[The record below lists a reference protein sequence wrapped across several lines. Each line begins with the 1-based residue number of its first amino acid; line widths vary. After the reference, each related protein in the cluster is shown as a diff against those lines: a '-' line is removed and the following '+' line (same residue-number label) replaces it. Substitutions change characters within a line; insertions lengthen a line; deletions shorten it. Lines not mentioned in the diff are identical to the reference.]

1 MVGQKVLDA
10 YRTTEKQAEIQPV
23 KLIHML
29 YERVLVHLE
38 LAEEGIRE
46 QTPKKRG
53 ENLGKAIAII
63 TELQASIKSEDH
75 SEAAQFLRG
84 LYGAILVE
92 LPRVSV
98 SQDVKVLRQARAYLE
113 KLKGI
118 WEETAM
124 RESNV
129 ELVSGK
135 NAGIGCD
142 DEAVVPAPAAAGPA
156 IAPRAPQGKKRG
168 DYEVCPS
175 QMAVGGLSVS
185 I

>member
-1 MVGQKVLDA
+1 MVGQKALDV
-10 YRTTEKQAEIQPV
+10 YRSTEKQAEIQPV

-38 LAEEGIRE
+38 LAEEGIRGKS
-46 QTPKKRG
+46 PKKRG

-92 LPRVSV
+92 LPKVSV
-98 SQDVKVLRQARAYLE
+98 SQDLKVLRQTRTYLE
-113 KLKGI
+113 RLKGI

-124 RESNV
+124 Q
-129 ELVSGK
+129 
-135 NAGIGCD
+135 D
-142 DEAVVPAPAAAGPA
+142 AAAELHSAKNVQVDSDAGVAASPSVTSPA
-156 IAPRAPQGKKRG
+156 IVPRGNKRIN
-168 DYEVCPS
+168 YETCPL
-175 QMAVGGLSVS
+175 QVAMGGLSLS

>member
-10 YRTTEKQAEIQPV
+10 YRTTEKQTEIQPV

-46 QTPKKRG
+46 QAPKKRG

-84 LYGAILVE
+84 LYGAILAE
-92 LPRVSV
+92 LPRVSI
-98 SQDVKVLRQARAYLE
+98 SQDVKVLRQARSYLE
-113 KLKGI
+113 RLKQI

-124 RESNV
+124 RESAV
-129 ELVSGK
+129 ELNSI
-135 NAGIGCD
+135 N
-142 DEAVVPAPAAAGPA
+142 AAAGAVGDEVAVKAAAVSP
-156 IAPRAPQGKKRG
+156 IVVPRAGKRL
-168 DYEVCPS
+168 DYEVSQP
-175 QMAVGGLSVS
+175 QMAAGGLSVS

>member
-1 MVGQKVLDA
+1 MVGQKALNA
-10 YRTTEKQAEIQPV
+10 YRTTEKQADIRPV

-63 TELQASIKSEDH
+63 SELQASIKSEDH
-75 SEAAQFLRG
+75 SEAALFLRG

-92 LPRVSV
+92 LPKVSV

-113 KLKGI
+113 RLKGI

-124 RESNV
+124 LESGA
-129 ELVSGK
+129 ESSPAKSVS
-135 NAGIGCD
+135 AGSDAGAAM
-142 DEAVVPAPAAAGPA
+142 EAPAVSPV
-156 IAPRAPQGKKRG
+156 IAPRGNKRT
-168 DYEVCPS
+168 DYEACPAS
-175 QMAVGGLSVS
+175 MALGGLSVS

>member
-10 YRTTEKQAEIQPV
+10 YRTTEKQAEISPV

-63 TELQASIKSEDH
+63 SELQASIKSEDH

-92 LPRVSV
+92 LPKVSV

-113 KLKGI
+113 RLKGI

-124 RESNV
+124 QESGV
-129 ELVSGK
+129 AQTSAK
-135 NAGIGCD
+135 NAGTGCAD
-142 DEAVVPAPAAAGPA
+142 AAVVVTVASATGPAA
-156 IAPRAPQGKKRG
+156 PRGKKRP

-175 QMAVGGLSVS
+175 QLAVGGLSVS

>member
-1 MVGQKVLDA
+1 MVGQKALDA

-46 QTPKKRG
+46 QAPKKRG

-92 LPRVSV
+92 LPRISV
-98 SQDVKVLRQARAYLE
+98 SQDVKMLRQARTYLE
-113 KLKGI
+113 RLKGI

-124 RESNV
+124 RESGA
-129 ELVSGK
+129 ELSSVK
-135 NAGIGCD
+135 TA
-142 DEAVVPAPAAAGPA
+142 EACTEDRAPAVSPA
-156 IAPRAPQGKKRG
+156 SAAPRGKKRAE
-168 DYEVCPS
+168 YEECQPH
-175 QMAVGGLSVS
+175 MAVGGLSVS

>member
-1 MVGQKVLDA
+1 MVGQKVLNA
-10 YRTTEKQAEIQPV
+10 YRTMEKQAEIHPV

-29 YERVLVHLE
+29 YERVLVHLQ

-46 QTPKKRG
+46 QLPKKRG

-75 SEAAQFLRG
+75 SEAARFLRG

-98 SQDVKVLRQARAYLE
+98 SQDVKVLRQTSIYLE
-113 KLKGI
+113 RLKQI

-124 RESNV
+124 RESAV
-129 ELVSGK
+129 ELTSLK
-135 NAGIGCD
+135 TAGLD
-142 DEAVVPAPAAAGPA
+142 SAAGTETAAPT
-156 IAPRAPQGKKRG
+156 IAPRGNKRA
-168 DYEVCPS
+168 DYEICQP
-175 QMAVGGLSVS
+175 QMTVGGLSVS

>member
-29 YERVLVHLE
+29 FERVLVHLE

-53 ENLGKAIAII
+53 ENLSRAIAII
-63 TELQASIKSEDH
+63 TELQASIKSEDQ

-84 LYGAILVE
+84 LYGSILME
-92 LPRVSV
+92 LPKVSV
-98 SQDVKVLRQARAYLE
+98 SQNVMVLRQARTYLE
-113 KLKGI
+113 RLKGI

-124 RESNV
+124 REAGA
-129 ELVSGK
+129 ELVSVKKTGSGSEDV
-135 NAGIGCD
+135 AP
-142 DEAVVPAPAAAGPA
+142 VVANSA
-156 IAPRAPQGKKRG
+156 IAPRGNKRAA
-168 DYEVCPS
+168 DYEVCQP
-175 QMAVGGLSVS
+175 QMVAGGLSVS

>member
-1 MVGQKVLDA
+1 MVGQKALDA

-29 YERVLVHLE
+29 YERALVHLE

-46 QTPKKRG
+46 QAPKKRG

-63 TELQASIKSEDH
+63 TELLASIKSEDH
-75 SEAAQFLRG
+75 SEAARFLRG
-84 LYGAILVE
+84 LYGAILLE

-98 SQDVKVLRQARAYLE
+98 SQDVKILRQATTYLE
-113 KLKGI
+113 RLKQI

-124 RESNV
+124 QESSV
-129 ELVSGK
+129 ELDSVKHVSVG
-135 NAGIGCD
+135 NEAGAETTAPI
-142 DEAVVPAPAAAGPA
+142 ASPVV
-156 IAPRAPQGKKRG
+156 APRGNKRP
-168 DYEVCPS
+168 DYEVCSP
-175 QMAVGGLSVS
+175 QLVVGGLSVS

>member
-1 MVGQKVLDA
+1 MVGQKALDA

-38 LAEEGIRE
+38 LAEEGIRGKS
-46 QTPKKRG
+46 PKKRG

-75 SEAAQFLRG
+75 SEAAQLLRG
-84 LYGAILVE
+84 IYGAILAE
-92 LPRVSV
+92 LPKVSV
-98 SQDVKVLRQARAYLE
+98 SQNVKILRQAHAYLAR
-113 KLKGI
+113 LKEI

-124 RESNV
+124 LEGAEHGFV
-129 ELVSGK
+129 KHVSVGSE
-135 NAGIGCD
+135 AGAAMAPPVASQVIGLR
-142 DEAVVPAPAAAGPA
+142 GN
-156 IAPRAPQGKKRG
+156 KRV
-168 DYEVCPS
+168 DYEACPP
-175 QMAVGGLSVS
+175 QMAMGGLSLS

>member
-63 TELQASIKSEDH
+63 SELQASIKSEDH
-75 SEAAQFLRG
+75 SEAALFLRG
-84 LYGAILVE
+84 LYGTILVE
-92 LPRVSV
+92 LPKVSV
-98 SQDVKVLRQARAYLE
+98 TQDAKVLRQASSYL
-113 KLKGI
+113 KQLKKI

-124 RESNV
+124 READV
-129 ELVSGK
+129 ELNSAK
-135 NAGIGCD
+135 NEGVTSA
-142 DEAVVPAPAAAGPA
+142 DEATPRAAPAVSPV
-156 IAPRAPQGKKRG
+156 IVPRGKKRG
-168 DYEVCPS
+168 DYEPCPT
-175 QMAVGGLSVS
+175 QMALGGLSVS

>member
-92 LPRVSV
+92 LPRISV
-98 SQDVKVLRQARAYLE
+98 TQDVKMLRQARTYLE
-113 KLKGI
+113 RLKRI

-124 RESNV
+124 RESGAELISVKTV
-129 ELVSGK
+129 EVCSEDG
-135 NAGIGCD
+135 A
-142 DEAVVPAPAAAGPA
+142 ATAVPAANQV
-156 IAPRAPQGKKRG
+156 IAPRGNKRA
-168 DYEVCPS
+168 DYDTCQP
-175 QMAVGGLSVS
+175 QMAAGGLSVS

>member
-10 YRTTEKQAEIQPV
+10 YRTTEKQAEISPV

-84 LYGAILVE
+84 LYGAILME
-92 LPRVSV
+92 LPRVAV
-98 SQDVKVLRQARAYLE
+98 SQDVKVLRQARTYLE
-113 KLKGI
+113 RLKGI

-124 RESNV
+124 RESGA
-129 ELVSGK
+129 EQVSVK
-135 NAGIGCD
+135 NAGIGD
-142 DEAVVPAPAAAGPA
+142 DEGVVVTVAAAAGPA
-156 IAPRAPQGKKRG
+156 SAPRGKKRI

-175 QMAVGGLSVS
+175 PMAVGGLSVS

>member
-10 YRTTEKQAEIQPV
+10 YRTTEKQAEISPV

-46 QTPKKRG
+46 QTPRKRG

-84 LYGAILVE
+84 LYGAILME

-98 SQDVKVLRQARAYLE
+98 SQDVKVLRQARTYLE

-124 RESNV
+124 RESGSEQNSV
-129 ELVSGK
+129 K
-135 NAGIGCD
+135 NAGIGD
-142 DEAVVPAPAAAGPA
+142 DEAVVVTVAPV
-156 IAPRAPQGKKRG
+156 IAPRGKKRT

>member
-1 MVGQKVLDA
+1 MVGQKALDV
-10 YRTTEKQAEIQPV
+10 YRTAEKQAAIQPV

-38 LAEEGIRE
+38 LAEEGIRGNS
-46 QTPKKRG
+46 PKKRG

-63 TELQASIKSEDH
+63 TELQASIKSDDH

-98 SQDVKVLRQARAYLE
+98 SQDMKVLRQARTYLE
-113 KLKGI
+113 RLKGI

-124 RESNV
+124 QESAV
-129 ELVSGK
+129 ELHADK
-135 NAGIGCD
+135 NIKGDRDVGIT
-142 DEAVVPAPAAAGPA
+142 AAASITSPA
-156 IAPRAPQGKKRG
+156 IVSRGNKRIN
-168 DYEVCPS
+168 YETCPN
-175 QMAVGGLSVS
+175 QVAMGGLSVS

>member
-1 MVGQKVLDA
+1 MVGQKALDA

-29 YERVLVHLE
+29 YERVLVHLQ

-46 QTPKKRG
+46 HIPKKRG
-53 ENLGKAIAII
+53 ENLGRAIAII
-63 TELQASIKSEDH
+63 SELQASIKSEDH
-75 SEAAQFLRG
+75 SEAAEFLRG

-92 LPRVSV
+92 LPKISV
-98 SQDVKVLRQARAYLE
+98 SQDVKILRQARTYLE
-113 KLKGI
+113 RLKGI

-124 RESNV
+124 RESDV
-129 ELVSGK
+129 ELSSVK
-135 NAGIGCD
+135 NVGVCNEDRAA
-142 DEAVVPAPAAAGPA
+142 AVVPAASSVIGS
-156 IAPRAPQGKKRG
+156 RGGKKRTE
-168 DYEVCPS
+168 YEECQP

>member
-1 MVGQKVLDA
+1 MVGQKALDA

-38 LAEEGIRE
+38 LAEEGILE
-46 QTPKKRG
+46 QAPKKRG

-92 LPRVSV
+92 LPRISV
-98 SQDVKVLRQARAYLE
+98 SQDVKMLRQARTYLE
-113 KLKGI
+113 RLKGI

-124 RESNV
+124 RESGA
-129 ELVSGK
+129 ELSSVKTAEACTGERTPAVSP
-135 NAGIGCD
+135 
-142 DEAVVPAPAAAGPA
+142 VS
-156 IAPRAPQGKKRG
+156 APRGKKRAE
-168 DYEVCPS
+168 YEECQP
-175 QMAVGGLSVS
+175 QMVVGGLSVS

>member
-46 QTPKKRG
+46 KAPKKRG

-63 TELQASIKSEDH
+63 TELQASIKSDDH
-75 SEAAQFLRG
+75 SEAARFLRG

-98 SQDVKVLRQARAYLE
+98 SQDVKVLRQASAYLE
-113 KLKGI
+113 RLKGI

-124 RESNV
+124 RESGA
-129 ELVSGK
+129 ELHSVKSAEAA
-135 NAGIGCD
+135 NQ
-142 DEAVVPAPAAAGPA
+142 DESPALAPAAGNKV
-156 IAPRAPQGKKRG
+156 IAPPRNKRV
-168 DYEVCPS
+168 DYEACPS

>member
-10 YRTTEKQAEIQPV
+10 YRTTEKQAEIQPA

-38 LAEEGIRE
+38 LAEEGILE

-63 TELQASIKSEDH
+63 SELQASIKSEDH

-84 LYGAILVE
+84 LYGAILME
-92 LPRVSV
+92 LPKISV
-98 SQDVKVLRQARAYLE
+98 SQDVKVLRQARTYLE
-113 KLKGI
+113 RLKGI

-124 RESNV
+124 REANV
-129 ELVSGK
+129 ELGSAK
-135 NAGIGCD
+135 NAGVGSD
-142 DEAVVPAPAAAGPA
+142 DGATVVASVASPI
-156 IAPRAPQGKKRG
+156 IAPRVKKRA
-168 DYEVCPS
+168 DYEVCSP
-175 QMAVGGLSVS
+175 QMALGGLSVS

>member
-1 MVGQKVLDA
+1 MVGKKALDA

-46 QTPKKRG
+46 KAPKKRG

-75 SEAAQFLRG
+75 SEAAEFLRN

-98 SQDVKVLRQARAYLE
+98 SQDVKILRQACSYLE
-113 KLKGI
+113 RLKEI

-124 RESNV
+124 RESGAD
-129 ELVSGK
+129 LTSDK
-135 NAGIGCD
+135 NGEVCSKDGA
-142 DEAVVPAPAAAGPA
+142 AAAPAAEPGKIQRRDNKRAGYEECH
-156 IAPRAPQGKKRG
+156 PQI
-168 DYEVCPS
+168 
-175 QMAVGGLSVS
+175 AVGGLSVS

>member
-10 YRTTEKQAEIQPV
+10 YRTTEKQTEIQPV

-84 LYGAILVE
+84 LYGAILAE
-92 LPRVSV
+92 LPRVSI
-98 SQDVKVLRQARAYLE
+98 SQDVKVLRQARSYLE
-113 KLKGI
+113 RLKQI

-124 RESNV
+124 RESAV
-129 ELVSGK
+129 ELNSI
-135 NAGIGCD
+135 NAAGAVG
-142 DEAVVPAPAAAGPA
+142 DEVAVKAAGASPIVVPRAG
-156 IAPRAPQGKKRG
+156 KRL
-168 DYEVCPS
+168 DYEVSQP
-175 QMAVGGLSVS
+175 QMAAGGLSVS

>member
-1 MVGQKVLDA
+1 MVGQKVLNA
-10 YRTTEKQAEIQPV
+10 YRTMEKQTEIHPV

-29 YERVLVHLE
+29 YERVLVHLQ

-84 LYGAILVE
+84 LYGAILME

-98 SQDVKVLRQARAYLE
+98 SQDVKILRQASTYLE
-113 KLKGI
+113 RLKKI

-124 RESNV
+124 RDSTV
-129 ELVSGK
+129 ELTSVK
-135 NAGIGCD
+135 NAGIDSD
-142 DEAVVPAPAAAGPA
+142 DGAEAAAPAASQVVV
-156 IAPRAPQGKKRG
+156 PRGNKRA
-168 DYEVCPS
+168 DYEAFQP
-175 QMAVGGLSVS
+175 QMTVGGLSVS

>member
-1 MVGQKVLDA
+1 MVGQKVLNA
-10 YRTTEKQAEIQPV
+10 YRTMEKQAEIHPV

-29 YERVLVHLE
+29 YERVLVHLK

-46 QTPKKRG
+46 ETPKKRG

-84 LYGAILVE
+84 MYGAILME

-98 SQDVKVLRQARAYLE
+98 SQDVKILRQAGTYLE
-113 KLKGI
+113 RLKQI

-124 RESNV
+124 RDATV
-129 ELVSGK
+129 ELTSVK
-135 NAGIGCD
+135 NAGIASD
-142 DEAVVPAPAAAGPA
+142 DAAETAATPAVSPVVVP
-156 IAPRAPQGKKRG
+156 RG
-168 DYEVCPS
+168 NKLTDYESS
-175 QMAVGGLSVS
+175 QPQMTVGGLSVS

>member
-63 TELQASIKSEDH
+63 TELQASIGSEDH

-98 SQDVKVLRQARAYLE
+98 AQDVKVLRQARTYLE
-113 KLKGI
+113 RLKGI

-124 RESNV
+124 READV
-129 ELVSGK
+129 ELTAAKKEGVT
-135 NAGIGCD
+135 NA
-142 DEAVVPAPAAAGPA
+142 DEATTMAAPAVSPA
-156 IAPRAPQGKKRG
+156 IVPRGKKRG
-168 DYEVCPS
+168 DYEPCPS
-175 QMAVGGLSVS
+175 HVALGGLSVS

>member
-10 YRTTEKQAEIQPV
+10 YRTTEKQTEIQPV

-84 LYGAILVE
+84 LYGAILAE
-92 LPRVSV
+92 LPRVSI
-98 SQDVKVLRQARAYLE
+98 SQDVKVLRQARSYLE
-113 KLKGI
+113 RLKQI

-124 RESNV
+124 RESAV
-129 ELVSGK
+129 ELNSS
-135 NAGIGCD
+135 NAA
-142 DEAVVPAPAAAGPA
+142 EAVGDEVAGKAPAASPLVV
-156 IAPRAPQGKKRG
+156 PRAGKRL
-168 DYEVCPS
+168 DYEVSQPS
-175 QMAVGGLSVS
+175 MAAGGLSVS

>member
-29 YERVLVHLE
+29 FERVLVHLE

-84 LYGAILVE
+84 LYGAILME
-92 LPRVSV
+92 LPKVAV
-98 SQDVKVLRQARAYLE
+98 SQDVKVLRQASTYLE
-113 KLKGI
+113 RLKGI

-124 RESNV
+124 RESGA
-129 ELVSGK
+129 EQASAK
-135 NAGIGCD
+135 NAGLGD
-142 DEAVVPAPAAAGPA
+142 DDAVVVTVVSAAGPT
-156 IAPRAPQGKKRG
+156 IAPRGKKQG
-168 DYEVCPS
+168 EYEVCPS
-175 QMAVGGLSVS
+175 QMVVGGLSVS

>member
-84 LYGAILVE
+84 LYGAILTE

-98 SQDVKVLRQARAYLE
+98 SQDVKVLRQARSYLE
-113 KLKGI
+113 RLKQI

-124 RESNV
+124 RESGAELNGVNAV
-129 ELVSGK
+129 E
-135 NAGIGCD
+135 AGS
-142 DEAVVPAPAAAGPA
+142 DEVATKAAAARPVV
-156 IAPRAPQGKKRG
+156 APRTGKRP
-168 DYEVCPS
+168 DYENCQP

>member
-10 YRTTEKQAEIQPV
+10 YRTTEKQAEVSPV

-63 TELQASIKSEDH
+63 SELQASIKSEDH
-75 SEAAQFLRG
+75 SEAAMFLRG
-84 LYGAILVE
+84 LYGAILME
-92 LPRVSV
+92 LPKVSV
-98 SQDVKVLRQARAYLE
+98 SQDVKVLRQARTYLE
-113 KLKGI
+113 RLKGI

-124 RESNV
+124 QESAA
-129 ELVSGK
+129 ELSPAKPVSVG
-135 NAGIGCD
+135 NEEGSTTA
-142 DEAVVPAPAAAGPA
+142 AVQAASPVMVP
-156 IAPRAPQGKKRG
+156 RGKKRG
-168 DYEVCPS
+168 DYEACPS
-175 QMAVGGLSVS
+175 QMALGGLSVS

>member
-10 YRTTEKQAEIQPV
+10 YRTTEKQAEISPV

-46 QTPKKRG
+46 QTPRKRG

-84 LYGAILVE
+84 LYGAILME

-98 SQDVKVLRQARAYLE
+98 SQDVKVLRQARTYLE

-124 RESNV
+124 RESGA
-129 ELVSGK
+129 EQVSVK
-135 NAGIGCD
+135 HAGVGD
-142 DEAVVPAPAAAGPA
+142 DDAVVVTVAAASPA
-156 IAPRAPQGKKRG
+156 IAPQRKKQG

-175 QMAVGGLSVS
+175 QMVVGGLSVS